1 MPMIKVQTSVKCSD
15 AKEKIVKGLSKVLAD
30 VTGKPE
36 RYCMALIE
44 DDAVIAFAGN
54 IAKGAFIEVKGIG
67 GLSPDINKKLSSAI
81 CSFLKSEAGIDPAA
95 IYINFTDVSAS
106 NWGHNGS
113 TFG

>member
-1 MPMIKVQTSVKCSD
+1 MPMIKIQTSVKCND
-15 AKEKIVKGLSKVLAD
+15 TKEKIVKGLSGILAK

-67 GLSPDINKKLSSAI
+67 GLSPDINKKLSAEI
-81 CSFLKSEAGIDPAA
+81 CSYLKTEAGIDPAS
-95 IYINFTDVSAS
+95 IYINFTDVPAT